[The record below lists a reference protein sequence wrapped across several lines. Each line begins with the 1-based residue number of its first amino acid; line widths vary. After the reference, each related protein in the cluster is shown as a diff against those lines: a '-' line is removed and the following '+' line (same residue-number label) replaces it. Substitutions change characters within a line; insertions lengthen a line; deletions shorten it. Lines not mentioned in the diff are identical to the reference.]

1 MLEKLINLFVVKP
14 HLLIIAYTDRLNLII
29 SNDINI

>member
-14 HLLIIAYTDRLNLII
+14 HLLIIALSQTGLNLII
-29 SNDINI
+29 SNEI